1 VFEGQPVRRRDFITL
16 VGGAAAGWPLA
27 ARAQQPA
34 IPLIG
39 FLSGGE
45 ERAFAPN
52 VAGFIRG
59 LKDIGYVEGQNV
71 AIEYRWA
78 EGDYDRLPT
87 MANELAH
94 RPAAVLVAS
103 GGTTVVRAAKAATG
117 TIPIVFATADDP
129 VVNGLVASLNRPGEN
144 ITGVALLSNELAAKR
159 FGLVRELIPQAKSI
173 ALLVNTDNPES
184 RTIVKGTEA
193 AANSTGTKL
202 IVVNASTQGDLGS
215 ALKTAVQEHARA
227 LIVGADPLFYIHRDQ
242 LIALAARDSIP
253 AIYFLREFVAAGGL
267 MSYGTNFADAYR
279 QLGAYV
285 GRILKGEKASDLPV
299 LQPTKFELSINMKTA
314 KALGLAIP
322 AGVLAIADE
331 VIE

>member
-1 VFEGQPVRRRDFITL
+1 MRRREFICL
-16 VGGAAAGWPLA
+16 ISGGAAAWPLA
-27 ARAQQPA
+27 ARAQQSAMPV
-34 IPLIG
+34 IG

-59 LKDIGYVEGQNV
+59 LKDIGFVEGQNV

-78 EGDYDRLPT
+78 EGDYERLPT

-94 RPAAVLVAS
+94 RPIVVLVAS
-103 GGTTVVRAAKAATG
+103 GGTAVARAAKAATG

-129 VVNGLVASLNRPGEN
+129 VANGLVASLNRPGEN

-159 FGLVRELIPQAKSI
+159 LGLVRELIPQAKSV
-173 ALLVNTDNPES
+173 ALLVNTENPES
-184 RTIVKGTEA
+184 RTIVRVTEA
-193 AANSTGTKL
+193 PANSTGTKL
-202 IVVNASTQGDLGS
+202 IVVNASTQGDLGP
-215 ALKTAVQEHARA
+215 ALKTALQEHARA

-242 LIALAARDSIP
+242 LIALTARDSIP

-267 MSYGTNFADAYR
+267 VSYGTNFADSYR

-285 GRILKGEKASDLPV
+285 GRILKGEQARDLPV
-299 LQPTKFELSINMKTA
+299 LQPTKFELVINMKTA
-314 KALGLAIP
+314 KALGIVIP